1 MYIVAFIIII
11 FIIVCIIGSKTEKQ
25 ETISVK
31 SGRSKLQEF
40 ENHRTKKYKR
50 YDRLLRHKRIWAVLR
65 FMKEFELL
73 LASKT
78 FYDVNKTVASF
89 DKAQKRLYEDEFT
102 PTQEDITT
110 AIRFCLYQNTTGKCD
125 YSLSQKDIN
134 RIYDWRNFSY
144 DGYEILSFAGKS
156 FKDYWDDVIAN
167 YKRQADKN
175 KRKKYLV
182 EHLNEMKEKEMLKRI
197 PHSKELFENLIKYYS

>member
-1 MYIVAFIIII
+1 MYIVVFIIVI

-25 ETISVK
+25 ETIPVK

-78 FYDVNKTVASF
+78 FYDVNKTVTRF

-102 PTQEDITT
+102 PTKEDITT

-144 DGYEILSFAGKS
+144 DGYEIFSFAGKS

-197 PHSKELFENLIKYYS
+197 PHSKELFEDLIKYYS

>member
-1 MYIVAFIIII
+1 MYIVVFIIVI

-25 ETISVK
+25 ETIPVK

-73 LASKT
+73 LASEN

-102 PTQEDITT
+102 PTKEDITT

-125 YSLSQKDIN
+125 YSLSQKDIS

-197 PHSKELFENLIKYYS
+197 PHSKELFEDLIKYYS

>member
-1 MYIVAFIIII
+1 MII
-11 FIIVCIIGSKTEKQ
+11 
-25 ETISVK
+25 
-31 SGRSKLQEF
+31 
-40 ENHRTKKYKR
+40 
-50 YDRLLRHKRIWAVLR
+50 A
-65 FMKEFELL
+65 
-73 LASKT
+73 
-78 FYDVNKTVASF
+78 
-89 DKAQKRLYEDEFT
+89 
-102 PTQEDITT
+102 
-110 AIRFCLYQNTTGKCD
+110 
-125 YSLSQKDIN
+125 SLSQKDIN

-197 PHSKELFENLIKYYS
+197 PHSKELFEDLIKYYS

>member
-1 MYIVAFIIII
+1 MYIVVFIIVI

-25 ETISVK
+25 ETIPVK

-73 LASKT
+73 LASEN

-102 PTQEDITT
+102 PTKEDITT

-125 YSLSQKDIN
+125 YSLSQKDIS

-167 YKRQADKN
+167 YKSQADKN

-197 PHSKELFENLIKYYS
+197 PHYKELFEDLIKYYS

>member
-1 MYIVAFIIII
+1 MYIVVFIIVI

-25 ETISVK
+25 ETIPVK
-31 SGRSKLQEF
+31 SERSKHQEF

-73 LASKT
+73 LASET

-102 PTQEDITT
+102 PTKEDITT

-175 KRKKYLV
+175 KRKKIGRAHV
-182 EHLNEMKEKEMLKRI
+182 
-197 PHSKELFENLIKYYS
+197 

>member
-1 MYIVAFIIII
+1 MYIVVFIIVI

-25 ETISVK
+25 ETIPVK
-31 SGRSKLQEF
+31 SERSKHQEF

-73 LASKT
+73 LASET

-102 PTQEDITT
+102 PTKEDITT

-197 PHSKELFENLIKYYS
+197 PHSKELFGDLIKYYS